1 MVSLTLSLL
10 LPLLC
15 SDLITLTLPPRAGE
29 VAAHAAKVKAEPWRG
44 RLELPEGLA
53 WITLDGIG
61 ATSDLDLRAE
71 LGERAQLG
79 QSHQAR
85 ERLLVQGPGPLSLTV
100 AVAAGSG
107 GDFSLG
113 VTRLEA
119 EEPLLPGERRLALEA
134 ERSVRLLPLPEREAP
149 LALLCKRLAGEGD
162 VDLFAYSASG
172 VPLAFAEVRPER
184 EVVLLPP
191 EARSLI
197 VRAKGGAA
205 SVVLHAVEAKG
216 EGPLDRF
223 LGRLAR
229 TPGQRKAIAALRT
242 HPDFLRIEAYLRS
255 YPGGLPLQLRVV
267 PGLVAHGVERYGT
280 YSQGTLTINPTIAE
294 HRNNPQELVDTLL
307 HELIH
312 ALLALPRA
320 EGFPLGPEVL
330 DSSHDPHLRGAV
342 GSPLRRSRIPLAV
355 VRYLEQHYGPSAS
368 NPSEDFT
375 DINGGAQRMIVKVI
389 RDLLARSQVGRETLV
404 FRNLERRSGAVK

>member
-10 LPLLC
+10 LPLLA
-15 SDLITLTLPPRAGE
+15 SELTTLPLPEHPSQAS
-29 VAAHAAKVKAEPWRG
+29 AHAAKVSGEPWRG
-44 RLELPEGLA
+44 RVELPEGWVWL
-53 WITLDGIG
+53 TLDGVG

-85 ERLLVQGPGPLSLTV
+85 ERLLVRGPGALSLTV
-100 AVAAGSG
+100 SVAAGSG

-113 VTRLEA
+113 LARLEP
-119 EEPLLPGERRLALEA
+119 EEPLTPGVRRLELEA
-134 ERSVRLLPLPEREAP
+134 ARSVRLLPLPERETP
-149 LALLCKRLAGEGD
+149 LALVCKRLAGEGD

-172 VPLAFAEVRPER
+172 APLVLAEVRPDR

-197 VRAKGGAA
+197 VRARGGAA
-205 SVVLHAVEAKG
+205 SVVLNSAESKAEG
-216 EGPLDRF
+216 ELDRF
-223 LGRLAR
+223 LARLAR
-229 TPGQRKAIAALRT
+229 TPGQRKAIAALRS

-294 HRNNPQELVDTLL
+294 HRRNPQELVDTLL

-320 EGFPLGPEVL
+320 EGFPLGPNVL
-330 DSSHDPHLRGAV
+330 DSSHDPRLRGAV

-355 VRYLEQHYGPSAS
+355 IRYLEQHYGPSAS

-375 DINGGAQRMIVKVI
+375 DINGGAQRLIVKVI
-389 RDLLARSQVGRETLV
+389 RDLLRRSQVGRETLV

>member
-1 MVSLTLSLL
+1 M
-10 LPLLC
+10 
-15 SDLITLTLPPRAGE
+15 
-29 VAAHAAKVKAEPWRG
+29 
-44 RLELPEGLA
+44 
-53 WITLDGIG
+53 
-61 ATSDLDLRAE
+61 
-71 LGERAQLG
+71 
-79 QSHQAR
+79 
-85 ERLLVQGPGPLSLTV
+85 
-100 AVAAGSG
+100 
-107 GDFSLG
+107 
-113 VTRLEA
+113 
-119 EEPLLPGERRLALEA
+119 
-134 ERSVRLLPLPEREAP
+134 
-149 LALLCKRLAGEGD
+149 
-162 VDLFAYSASG
+162 
-172 VPLAFAEVRPER
+172 
-184 EVVLLPP
+184 
-191 EARSLI
+191 
-197 VRAKGGAA
+197 
-205 SVVLHAVEAKG
+205 
-216 EGPLDRF
+216 
-223 LGRLAR
+223 
-229 TPGQRKAIAALRT
+229 
-242 HPDFLRIEAYLRS
+242 
-255 YPGGLPLQLRVV
+255 V

>member
-1 MVSLTLSLL
+1 MVSLTFSLLLSLL
-10 LPLLC
+10 CSELTTLP
-15 SDLITLTLPPRAGE
+15 LPPRAGQ
-29 VAAHAAKVKAEPWRG
+29 ALTHTAKVEAEPWRG
-44 RLELPEGLA
+44 QVELPAGPL
-53 WITLDGIG
+53 WLTLDGVG

-71 LGERAQLG
+71 VGERARLG
-79 QSHQAR
+79 ESHQAR
-85 ERLLVQGPGPLSLTV
+85 ERLLVQGPGTLSLTV
-100 AVAAGSG
+100 AVAAGAG
-107 GDFSLG
+107 GDFALG
-113 VTRLEA
+113 LTRVAA
-119 EEPLLPGERRLALEA
+119 EEPLVPGERRLELTP
-134 ERSVRLLPLPEREAP
+134 ERHVRLLPLPAREAP
-149 LALLCKRLAGEGD
+149 LALICKRLAGEGD

-172 VPLAFAEVRPER
+172 APLVLAEVRPER
-184 EVVLLPP
+184 EVVLLPAA
-191 EARSLI
+191 ARSLI
-197 VRAKGGAA
+197 VRTRGRAA
-205 SVVLHAVEAKG
+205 SVALLSAEGKA

-223 LGRLAR
+223 LARLAR
-229 TPGQRKAIAALRT
+229 TPGQSKALAALRT

-255 YPGGLPLQLRVV
+255 YPGGLPLQMRVV

-294 HRNNPQELVDTLL
+294 HRRNPQELVDTLL

-320 EGFPLGPEVL
+320 EGFPLASDVL
-330 DSSHDPHLRGAV
+330 DSSHDPRLRGAV

-375 DINGGAQRMIVKVI
+375 DINAGAQRLIVKVV
-389 RDLLARSQVGRETLV
+389 RDLIARAGVGRETLV